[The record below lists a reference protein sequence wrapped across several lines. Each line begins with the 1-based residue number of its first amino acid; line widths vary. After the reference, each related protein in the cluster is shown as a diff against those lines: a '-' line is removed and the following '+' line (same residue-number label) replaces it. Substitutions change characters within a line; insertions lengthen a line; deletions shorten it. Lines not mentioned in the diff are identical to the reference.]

1 MVIDFIL
8 NYGTI
13 FFHEYP
19 DAASVNVTV
28 NSINGEYAMAFFG
41 GGRLNF
47 DSPFYRIM
55 TKIFD
60 IVAVGCLWLV
70 CCCGIIT
77 IGASTASL
85 YYVMLK
91 LARNE
96 EGSIPRMFFHS
107 FKENFKQSIPIT
119 LLEILFYFVVFFEVE
134 MIKNTVDAVP
144 YYSALYGICIAVILI
159 GTGIF
164 SWIYPYFSRFSD
176 TVGGTLKKGAILAM
190 AHLPRTLLMAGMKLI
205 PLIWFEISPTTLVY
219 SLWFW
224 MFLGGGFISYL
235 CSFFINPVFDRMMPK
250 ETDTTLSEEE
260 EDRAYDDLKKTLE
273 EERKERGRRTVE
285 SSDDCSGNEK

>member
-1 MVIDFIL
+1 
-8 NYGTI
+8 
-13 FFHEYP
+13 
-19 DAASVNVTV
+19 
-28 NSINGEYAMAFFG
+28 
-41 GGRLNF
+41 
-47 DSPFYRIM
+47 
-55 TKIFD
+55 
-60 IVAVGCLWLV
+60 
-70 CCCGIIT
+70 
-77 IGASTASL
+77 
-85 YYVMLK
+85 
-91 LARNE
+91 
-96 EGSIPRMFFHS
+96 MFFHL

-119 LLEILFYFVVFFEVE
+119 LLEILFYFVVFEVE

-159 GTGIF
+159 EHRDFQLDLPVFLEIF
-164 SWIYPYFSRFSD
+164 GYGRRHAEKRVRFP
-176 TVGGTLKKGAILAM
+176 AM

-224 MFLGGGFISYL
+224 MFLGGGLISYL

-285 SSDDCSGNEK
+285 SSDDSSGNEKQTKTQPGRKICIRRSLF